1 MLIDVKSYGLAIPQN
16 GAAALSAHVVPDDP
30 LVILVVEALHRIVVI
45 ILPVLVEEVLVS
57 EEFSTI
63 VRRAVELATVIPGI
77 TSGLTL
83 SDRRRRCISHRF

>member
-1 MLIDVKSYGLAIPQN
+1 MLIDVKAYGLAIPQN

-45 ILPVLVEEVLVS
+45 ILPVLVEEVLVG

-63 VRRAVELATVIPGI
+63 VRRAVELAAVIPGI
-77 TSGLTL
+77 ASGLIL
-83 SDRRRRCISHRF
+83 SGR